1 MSSQISSTS
10 TAADQANGTRR
21 GMQDFKA
28 SIARRE
34 TPKNIILLSR
44 LLLLVAVFL
53 ILLTSLDYSLKLG
66 FIDETSTMA
75 DYLTTSERRT
85 TKFIETAINIRTF
98 IDVSNG
104 IEYPTYTD
112 DYLKRFTR
120 FLQLRQSIQKLG
132 DIL

>member
-1 MSSQISSTS
+1 
-10 TAADQANGTRR
+10 
-21 GMQDFKA
+21 MQDFKA

-44 LLLLVAVFL
+44 LLGLVSLFL
-53 ILLTSLDYSLKLG
+53 IILTSLEYSFKLK
-66 FIDETSTMA
+66 FIEESNIMA
-75 DYLTTSERRT
+75 TYLMTSERRT
-85 TKFIETAINIRTF
+85 TKFIETAINLRTF

-120 FLQLRQSIQKLG
+120 FW
-132 DIL
+132 